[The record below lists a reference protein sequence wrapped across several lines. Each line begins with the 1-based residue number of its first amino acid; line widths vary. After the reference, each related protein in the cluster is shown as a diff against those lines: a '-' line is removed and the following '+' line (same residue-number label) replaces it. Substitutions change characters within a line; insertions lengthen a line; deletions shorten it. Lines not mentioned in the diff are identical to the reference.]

1 MEWAGNGEDVTMNVI
16 ERGARS
22 FDAFQQRNKVL
33 SLVYGVM
40 KKFGDDNGGILVSCL
55 AQTAFGA
62 LFPLLLLLV
71 TVLGLVLSAHP
82 ALRQSVLHST
92 LSQFP
97 IIGNDLASNIKAL
110 HRNSAAGL
118 IIGIGGLLWGSLGLA
133 QNGMFT
139 MAQVWNVPG
148 PARPNYLKRLLR
160 SFSFLA
166 VLAVGLVVSTFLAA
180 GAPTARGS
188 MALAVVGAVLSAIVN
203 FGEYLFAFRVLT
215 PGKVSLRQLVPGA
228 VLAGTGW
235 TILQAV
241 GGFVVGHYLKDDSA
255 VYGLFGIVLGL
266 FAWIYLIAEL
276 TVYAAELNVVLARKL
291 WPRAMVQ
298 PPLTD
303 ADRRSMAAQAVQ
315 NQRRPEQRVEVSFDE
330 DGAPD
335 REATPD
341 RVRSTPGPQA

>member
-1 MEWAGNGEDVTMNVI
+1 
-16 ERGARS
+16 
-22 FDAFQQRNKVL
+22 
-33 SLVYGVM
+33 
-40 KKFGDDNGGILVSCL
+40 
-55 AQTAFGA
+55 
-62 LFPLLLLLV
+62 
-71 TVLGLVLSAHP
+71 
-82 ALRQSVLHST
+82 
-92 LSQFP
+92 
-97 IIGNDLASNIKAL
+97 
-110 HRNSAAGL
+110 
-118 IIGIGGLLWGSLGLA
+118 
-133 QNGMFT
+133 MFT

-160 SFSFLA
+160 NFSFLA

-188 MALAVVGAVLSAIVN
+188 MALAVGGAVLSAIVN

-215 PGKVSLRQLVPGA
+215 PGKVSLRQLLPGA

-330 DGAPD
+330 DGGSDA
-335 REATPD
+335 
-341 RVRSTPGPQA
+341 